1 MTIDTDNMTNVMVQV
16 AALKSRNEA
25 YIIRTSLMNSKLQ
38 DTLDTLDALSVSAA
52 HELIQEQRVS
62 EILRRKL
69 NHAMSYA
76 RDVEKER
83 DDLREVVETLVHQGE
98 AEIGDSQL

>member
-1 MTIDTDNMTNVMVQV
+1 
-16 AALKSRNEA
+16 
-25 YIIRTSLMNSKLQ
+25 
-38 DTLDTLDALSVSAA
+38 
-52 HELIQEQRVS
+52 
-62 EILRRKL
+62 
-69 NHAMSYA
+69 MSYA

>member
-1 MTIDTDNMTNVMVQV
+1 
-16 AALKSRNEA
+16 
-25 YIIRTSLMNSKLQ
+25 MNSKLQ

-69 NHAMSYA
+69 SHSMSYA

-98 AEIGDSQL
+98 AEIGDSQLWLVGDYTKCWRHIPL

>member
-1 MTIDTDNMTNVMVQV
+1 
-16 AALKSRNEA
+16 
-25 YIIRTSLMNSKLQ
+25 MNSKLQ
-38 DTLDTLDALSVSAA
+38 DTLDTLDALSVSTA

-69 NHAMSYA
+69 SHSMSYA

-98 AEIGDSQL
+98 AEIGDSQLWLVGDYTKCWRHIPL